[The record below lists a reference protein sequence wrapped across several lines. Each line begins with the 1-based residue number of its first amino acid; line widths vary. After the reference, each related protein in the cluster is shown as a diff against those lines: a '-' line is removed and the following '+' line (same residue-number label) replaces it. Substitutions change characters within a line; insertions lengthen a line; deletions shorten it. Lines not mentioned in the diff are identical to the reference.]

1 MYNSLEYVKN
11 MEQAGFTRKQA
22 DATVTFVV
30 ETMDKHFATKQDFTE
45 MRADMQH
52 EFKDVRTEMATEFRN
67 VRTEMATEFTNVRT
81 EMATEF
87 SKVRTE
93 MALEFQKIRTEMMA
107 LEHRMTLKLGAMIFA
122 SMTILLAAL
131 PYLIKIT

>member
-45 MRADMQH
+45 MRADMQR
-52 EFKDVRTEMATEFRN
+52 EFKDVRTEMATEFR
-67 VRTEMATEFTNVRT
+67 NVRT

-122 SMTILLAAL
+122 SMTILLATL